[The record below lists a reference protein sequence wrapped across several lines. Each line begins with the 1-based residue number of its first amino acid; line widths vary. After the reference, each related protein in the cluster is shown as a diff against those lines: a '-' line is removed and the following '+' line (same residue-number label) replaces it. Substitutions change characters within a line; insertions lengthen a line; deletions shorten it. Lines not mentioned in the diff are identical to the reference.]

1 MGYSA
6 TAVSLALAYQA
17 ASKSSSETVVE
28 DFCRNLI
35 QLTSMGFPPGTAAG
49 ALAVAKNNV
58 QAATEALLP
67 S

>member
-17 ASKSSSETVVE
+17 ASQSSSETVVE